1 MNSSHEPIITILS
14 KQAAQLDALLLL
26 LKNELSALAERQVE
40 TLEQLIAEKTALL
53 TQISATDAELAALP
67 QLAAVKTA
75 AWFVEQRALLEQKLA
90 DCKAQTAVNQQ
101 ALEQSQLILQRFKNE
116 LLGAKGKSG
125 LTYTSKGQPA
135 VENKGPGIKA

>member
-1 MNSSHEPIITILS
+1 MNSSHDLIITVLT

-40 TLEQLIAEKTALL
+40 TLEQVIAEKTVLL
-53 TQISATDAELAALP
+53 TQISATDAELAAQP
-67 QLAAVKTA
+67 QLAAVKA
-75 AWFVEQRALLEQKLA
+75 EAWFVEQRALLEQKLA

>member
-1 MNSSHEPIITILS
+1 MNSSHDLIITVLT

-40 TLEQLIAEKTALL
+40 TLEQVIAEKTALL
-53 TQISATDAELAALP
+53 TQISATDAELAAQP
-67 QLAAVKTA
+67 QLAAVKA
-75 AWFVEQRALLEQKLA
+75 EAWFVEQRALLEQKLA

>member
-1 MNSSHEPIITILS
+1 MNSSHDLIITVLT

-26 LKNELSALAERQVE
+26 LKNELSALSERQVE
-40 TLEQLIAEKTALL
+40 TLEQVIAEKTALL
-53 TQISATDAELAALP
+53 TQISATDAELAAQP
-67 QLAAVKTA
+67 QLAAIKA
-75 AWFVEQRALLEQKLA
+75 EAWFVEQRTLLEQKLA

>member
-1 MNSSHEPIITILS
+1 MNSSHDPIITVLT

-26 LKNELSALAERQVE
+26 LKNELTALAERQVE
-40 TLEQLIAEKTALL
+40 TLEQVIAEKTALL
-53 TQISATDAELAALP
+53 TQISATDAELAGLP
-67 QLAAVKTA
+67 ELATA
-75 AWFVEQRALLEQKLA
+75 KSQVWFIEQRALLEQKLA

>member
-1 MNSSHEPIITILS
+1 MNSSHDLIITVLT

-40 TLEQLIAEKTALL
+40 TLEQVIAEKTALL
-53 TQISATDAELAALP
+53 TQISATDAELAAQP
-67 QLAAVKTA
+67 QLAAVKA
-75 AWFVEQRALLEQKLA
+75 EAWFVEQRALLEQKLA

-125 LTYTSKGQPA
+125 LIYTSKGQPA

>member
-1 MNSSHEPIITILS
+1 MNSSHDLIITVLT

-26 LKNELSALAERQVE
+26 LKNELSALSERQVE
-40 TLEQLIAEKTALL
+40 TLEHVIAEKTALL
-53 TQISATDAELAALP
+53 TQISATDAELAAQP
-67 QLAAVKTA
+67 QLAAIKA
-75 AWFVEQRALLEQKLA
+75 EAWFVEQRTLLEQKLA

>member
-1 MNSSHEPIITILS
+1 MNNSHEPIITILT

-26 LKNELSALAERQVE
+26 LKNELTALAERQVE
-40 TLEQLIAEKTALL
+40 TLEQVITEKTALL
-53 TQISATDAELAALP
+53 AQISATDAELAALP
-67 QLAAVKTA
+67 QLAAVKTDT
-75 AWFVEQRALLEQKLA
+75 WFVEQRALLEQKLA